1 MTLTEIIRGA
11 ASVNRAADALIRR
24 GAGRGLLSAQI
35 AIAMADEAHSYALNN
50 ELERGTA
57 RLLDA
62 RDQLKTA
69 RICRTIK

>member
-11 ASVNRAADALIRR
+11 ASVSRAADTLIRR

-35 AIAMADEAHSYALNN
+35 AIAMADEAHSHALNN
-50 ELERGTA
+50 ELARGTA
-57 RLLDA
+57 RLLEA

-69 RICRTIK
+69 RACRKTK